1 MIGKGTFGEV
11 WKVKKEEGNE
21 IFALKILNIL
31 NILKK
36 DEEKM
41 LKEADILKILNNPG
55 NINIVEIKDSFYDR
69 TQKKLFIVMEYCP
82 SDL

>member
-1 MIGKGTFGEV
+1 MIGKGAFGEV
-11 WKVKKEEGNE
+11 WKVKKEESNE
-21 IFALKILNIL
+21 IFALKIL

-41 LKEADILKILNNPG
+41 LKEVDILRILNNPG
-55 NINIVEIKDSFYDR
+55 NINIVEIKDWFYDR

>member
-31 NILKK
+31 KK

-41 LKEADILKILNNPG
+41 
-55 NINIVEIKDSFYDR
+55 
-69 TQKKLFIVMEYCP
+69 
-82 SDL
+82 

>member
-1 MIGKGTFGEV
+1 MIGKGAFGEV

-31 NILKK
+31 KK

-41 LKEADILKILNNPG
+41 LKEVDILRILNNPG
-55 NINIVEIKDSFYDR
+55 NINIVEIKD
-69 TQKKLFIVMEYCP
+69 
-82 SDL
+82 

>member
-1 MIGKGTFGEV
+1 MISKGAFGEV

-31 NILKK
+31 KK

-41 LKEADILKILNNPG
+41 LKEVDILRILNNPG

>member
-1 MIGKGTFGEV
+1 MIGKGAFGEV

-31 NILKK
+31 KK

-41 LKEADILKILNNPG
+41 LKEVDILRILNNPG

-69 TQKKLFIVMEYCP
+69 TQKKLFIVMEYCQ